1 MSKRNTKIIIHD
13 QYIKS
18 FEIKSDVSFFKKMLV
33 FLINCFS
40 RIEINLY
47 NHFDRGSALLPALN
61 YKLNKKFKKIY
72 DWSYFRKKLS

>member
-1 MSKRNTKIIIHD
+1 
-13 QYIKS
+13 
-18 FEIKSDVSFFKKMLV
+18 MLV

-61 YKLNKKFKKIY
+61 YKLNKNLKKFMIGAISEKIKLKLNIKK
-72 DWSYFRKKLS
+72 K